1 MPMDDALICRMN
13 ELADRLLAE
22 AHGGVSLQ
30 DRLAVF
36 REVGAWTAI
45 KHHIAQ
51 GAQRNAEPKPVAKRR
66 GFEDDSSEVQRQ
78 RARKRWNRAWKPD
91 DADGSGLPAL
101 RAMVSGNSGSN
112 SD

>member
-1 MPMDDALICRMN
+1 MDDALSCRLD
-13 ELADRLLAE
+13 ELADRLLAA
-22 AHGGVSLQ
+22 AHDGVSLQ

-36 REVGAWTAI
+36 REVGAWVVI
-45 KHHIAQ
+45 KRHIAQ

-66 GFEDDSSEVQRQ
+66 GFEDDSPELQRK
-78 RARKRWNRAWKPD
+78 RAFKRWNRTWKPD

-101 RAMVSGNSGSN
+101 RAMVSGNCGTN

>member
-1 MPMDDALICRMN
+1 MADALIYGLD
-13 ELADRLLAE
+13 ELAAGLLAA
-22 AHGGVSLQ
+22 AHDDLSLQ
-30 DRLAVF
+30 DKLAVL
-36 REVGAWTAI
+36 REVGAWAAI

-78 RARKRWNRAWKPD
+78 RALKRWKRPCKTD
-91 DADGSGLPAL
+91 DADGSGLLAL
-101 RAMVSGNSGSN
+101 RAMVSGNSDTN